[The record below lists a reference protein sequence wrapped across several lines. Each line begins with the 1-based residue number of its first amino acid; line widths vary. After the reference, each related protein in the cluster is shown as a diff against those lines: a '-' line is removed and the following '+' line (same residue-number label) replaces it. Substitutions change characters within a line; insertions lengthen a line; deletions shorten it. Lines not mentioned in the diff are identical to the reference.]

1 MDADPDSITS
11 PPKRRAWNI
20 PQSLRALRYPNY
32 RLFIGGQIVSLTG
45 SWMQNTALSWLVYN
59 LLTQSSFYLGL
70 MNFALQIPVLI
81 LGLVAGAAADIYNR
95 HRLLMWTQ
103 ALFMVESALLA
114 FLTLTHGTDGIPLIT
129 FWSALSLATFSGV
142 LKAFD
147 LPTRQ
152 AFLLEMIPRHE
163 LSNAVALNSLT
174 FNLARV
180 IGPSAAGI
188 LIAKMGQVR
197 PGQPGFGEGICFLV
211 DALSYLAV
219 LYSLYR
225 MKLAPRPATPIKDKG
240 TKYLLDGLSFVRV
253 NPHIKALLLQLAVM
267 SVFGVPYL
275 MMIPVYA
282 KDVLHGAAN
291 EYGSLMTAV
300 GVGAVFG
307 GIVMT
312 RRKTVKG
319 LGHHMARSVFGFSI
333 IISILAANSHF
344 YTAMVL
350 LAVAGFFMVMAM
362 IGSQTL
368 VQTLLP
374 EHIRGRVMSIYGM
387 ISVGFLPIGSLLSG
401 AVAEQWGVRWLF
413 LLNAIICFGA
423 TIYFV
428 IKLPEL
434 RKAALATP
442 EYRAALAAESMD

>member
-1 MDADPDSITS
+1 MDPEPS
-11 PPKRRAWNI
+11 PKLKPPRRLAWNI

-32 RLFIGGQIVSLTG
+32 RLFIGGQIISLTG
-45 SWMQNTALSWLVYN
+45 SWMQNTALSWLVYS

-103 ALFMVESALLA
+103 ALFMLESALLA

-147 LPTRQ
+147 LPARQ

-174 FNLARV
+174 FNMARV

-188 LIAKMGQVR
+188 LIARMGQVR

-225 MKLAPRPATPIKDKG
+225 MKLQPRPAQRGQGKG
-240 TKYLLDGLSFVRV
+240 AKYLLDGLSFVRM
-253 NPHIKALLLQLAVM
+253 NRHIKALLLHLSVM

-282 KDVLHGAAN
+282 KDVLHGEAN

-307 GIVMT
+307 GIIMT
-312 RRKTVKG
+312 RRKSVKG
-319 LGHHMARSVFGFSI
+319 LGRHMAWSVFGFSI
-333 IISILAANSHF
+333 TMAILAANSHF
-344 YTAMVL
+344 KMAMLL
-350 LAVAGFFMVMAM
+350 LAIAGFFMVMAM

-368 VQTLLP
+368 LQTLLP
-374 EHIRGRVMSIYGM
+374 EDIRGRVMSIYGM

-401 AVAEQWGVRWLF
+401 AVAEHWGVRLLF
-413 LLNAIICFGA
+413 VANAVICFTA
-423 TIYFV
+423 TVYFL
-428 IKLPEL
+428 IKLPDL

-442 EYRAALAAESMD
+442 EYRAAVSGESAG